1 MKILVVF
8 TGGTIGSVS
17 GKKWISLDDSTNYT
31 LIENYNNS
39 DGIVFDV
46 CSPYSILSENLSGE
60 ELSLIC
66 KVVNEKAKKGYD
78 GIIVTHGTDT
88 IQYTASAL
96 SYTVNAKDIP
106 IVLVSA
112 NYPLE
117 DERTNG
123 NINFKSA
130 VDFIKSKKANGV
142 FVAYKNENE
151 KETKIHLGTA
161 ITSHAEARDEIY
173 SLGGK
178 PFAFVLDGVVTL
190 SEKAKD
196 YTPNDKEMEV
206 DFVKSP
212 SVLMVTSFPGDN
224 FNYSL
229 DGVKA
234 VLIKPYHSG
243 TLATENPMLKDFSE
257 RAKETGVPVFLCNV
271 MGGKAYDSAR
281 VYKELSLTVLPF
293 CTIPAI
299 YTKIWLA
306 VSKNRDIREF
316 VLSELSS
323 EFSLK

>member
-17 GKKWISLDDSTNYT
+17 GRKWISLDDSTNYT

-60 ELSLIC
+60 ELGLIC
-66 KVVNEKAKKGYD
+66 KVVNENVKKDYD

-96 SYTVNAKDIP
+96 SYTVNAKNMP

-142 FVAYKNENE
+142 FVAYKNSGENF
-151 KETKIHLGTA
+151 TGIHLGTA
-161 ITSHAEARDEIY
+161 VTTHAEARDEIF

-178 PFAFVLDGVVTL
+178 PFASVLDGVVTL
-190 SEKAKD
+190 GGKEVIL
-196 YTPNDKEMEV
+196 NDKEMEV
-206 DFVKSP
+206 NFTTFPK
-212 SVLMVTSFPGDN
+212 VLMISSFPGDN

-229 DGVKA
+229 DGVNA
-234 VLIKPYHSG
+234 VIIKPYHSG
-243 TLATENPMLKDFSE
+243 TLDTNNSALLEFCE
-257 RAKETGVPVFLCNV
+257 RAKGENVPVFLCNV
-271 MGGKAYDSAR
+271 LGGKAYDSAR
-281 VYKELSLTVLPF
+281 IYKDLSLTVLPF
-293 CTIPAI
+293 CSIPAI

-306 VSKNRDIREF
+306 VSTGKDIREF
-316 VLSELSS
+316 VLNPIAS
-323 EFSLK
+323 EFIK